1 MEHIEQAIALPPG
14 KDWQPAGRDR
24 ARLHRGA
31 VMTLITAG
39 KAGEAEA
46 HLRTALAEVDEQ
58 EEAAEYAHVLY
69 NVAQFHWH
77 LGGFREAFDAAKKSL
92 AVAERLKDLRA
103 VGRAFESLA
112 LACHSLGE
120 WEQGL
125 GFDKR
130 RAVLII

>member
-46 HLRTALAEVDEQ
+46 HLRTALAEVGEQ
-58 EEAAEYAHVLY
+58 EEAPEYAHVLY

-77 LGGFREAFDAAKKSL
+77 LGEIREAFDAAKKTL
-92 AVAERLKDLRA
+92 AVAERLNHPND
-103 VGRAFESLA
+103 VPPAFEMLR
-112 LACHSLGE
+112 LACPSLGDLQ
-120 WEQGL
+120 QGL
-125 GFDKR
+125 AFET
-130 RAVLII
+130 